1 MDDLLRQVLLD
12 GQTIL
17 VAVGEGS
24 LGAATA
30 EACSRLGANLVTDP
44 EGQARLDAVLIEPSL
59 GDGEDDDA
67 ALVTALGAAW
77 DVVHGAAN
85 AILIEQ
91 QRGKIV
97 LLAPRPDGGVHAEA
111 LRDGLENMARTLSI
125 EWARYGILPT
135 MVAPGPQTTDDEAAT
150 LVAYLVS
157 PAGDYYSGCRF
168 ELGSV

>member
-1 MDDLLRQVLLD
+1 MEEVLRQGLLN

-17 VAVGEGS
+17 AAVPEDGVGAAAAQACRA
-24 LGAATA
+24 LGA
-30 EACSRLGANLVTDP
+30 SLVADA
-44 EGQARLDAVLIEPSL
+44 EGQTSLDTVLIEPSL
-59 GDGEDDDA
+59 GDGEDEDG

-77 DVVHGAAN
+77 DVVHAAAN
-85 AILIEQ
+85 TTLIEQ

-97 LLAPRPDGGVHAEA
+97 LLGPRPDGGVHAEA

-135 MVAPGPQTTDDEAAT
+135 MVAPGPQTTDDEVAT
-150 LVAYLVS
+150 LVAFLAS